1 MQDAAAVRIG
11 TNETGAVSQLLG
23 REAQFLHRAFD
34 RLHRQHRRAEKPI
47 RVRLAVIR
55 EPPVVRAA
63 SRGREFGVIH
73 PAEKQA
79 KTRIEERRVDSLGV
93 HIRDA
98 RMGVEAAFAPLG
110 VWHPVLDRAVAR
122 ADRPK
127 ATETNLIFAAAPLN
141 HVAFAIDTKT
151 FGFGRTHELGT
162 SLAEL
167 RLDVSLPKVGG
178 FEDVTVCVNTII
190 SPGHCAPLFVLIV
203 LDSPGYRLIQVYRA
217 KHYHFRGQSSN
228 MIAVADAPR

>member
-11 TNETGAVSQLLG
+11 TNETGAVSQLLR

-34 RLHRQHRRAEKPI
+34 RLHRQHRRAYNRWLADYCKPYPD
-47 RVRLAVIR
+47 RLAVIR

-63 SRGREFGVIH
+63 SRGRELGVIH

-79 KTRIEERRVDSLGV
+79 KTRIQERRVDSLGV

-98 RMGVEAAFAPLG
+98 RMRVEAALAPLR

-122 ADRPK
+122 ADCAQPAETDRLFT
-127 ATETNLIFAAAPLN
+127 ATPVN
-141 HVAFAIDTKT
+141 HVAVAFETKNFA
-151 FGFGRTHELGT
+151 FGRTHKLGAPR
-162 SLAEL
+162 AEL

-190 SPGHCAPLFVLIV
+190 SPGHCAPRFVLIV
-203 LDSPGYRLIQVYRA
+203 LDTG
-217 KHYHFRGQSSN
+217 
-228 MIAVADAPR
+228 

>member
-47 RVRLAVIR
+47 RVRLAVVG

-63 SRGREFGVIH
+63 SRGRELGVIH

-79 KTRIEERRVDSLGV
+79 KTRIQERRVDSLGV

-98 RMGVEAAFAPLG
+98 RMRVEAALAPLR
-110 VWHPVLDRAVAR
+110 VWHSVLDRAVAR
-122 ADRPK
+122 ADRAEP
-127 ATETNLIFAAAPLN
+127 AETDRLFTTAPVN
-141 HVAFAIDTKT
+141 HVAVALETKH
-151 FGFGRTHELGT
+151 FSLGRTHKLGT
-162 SLAEL
+162 SRAKL

-190 SPGHCAPLFVLIV
+190 SPGHCAPRFV
-203 LDSPGYRLIQVYRA
+203 LDSPGYRLIQVYPQALPLSRP
-217 KHYHFRGQSSN
+217 KLEHDCSG
-228 MIAVADAPR
+228 